1 MGLAAPFALGL
12 GMLAVPLV
20 LLYLLKPRREELVVS
35 STFLWQ
41 QALEEVQ
48 ANAPWQKLR
57 RNLLLLL
64 QLLILALLVL
74 ALARPLVSSDVAPG
88 GDLVL
93 VLDTSASMA
102 ATDLSPSRFERA
114 KDRVAEIASNAGRG
128 SKVALLT
135 AGPTPRLLA
144 GPTTDAEAIAR
155 ALGEL
160 DAPYGEAH
168 LRDASILARSIAGR
182 LKDPTILLVGDGGPV
197 AIAPPAIPYP
207 VRFDAVHG
215 EGANAGIL
223 DLATRAGAGG
233 RQLWA
238 SVGNYGPARTATLSL
253 SVDGRLVD
261 ARTLQLPADGSTGV
275 EVNDLPQGA
284 IVQAKLDGK
293 DALAADDAAWHV
305 DTQTAPT
312 RVLLYGAESRFLE
325 RALALLPNVN
335 VFDAKPGAAVEA
347 GYDVYV
353 INGPLPAQLP
363 PTGNLLLLG
372 PTNSAL
378 LPVSGTVKGL
388 AVTSQNADNLLLRF
402 VDLRST
408 SVASASRLAPPNWM
422 ETLASSGTVPLLTAG
437 ENNGRKVVALAFT
450 PENSDLPLQVAFP
463 VLVDNLLRHLQPPA
477 AAGVGSHR
485 PGETVQLSPSTTQR
499 TVVAPDGRRSPVAPG
514 EASYASTTAPGVYE
528 VRGEGGKILTRF
540 AVNAGSANESRI
552 TARDGAPL
560 ATSGAAAGDA
570 PQQTPRAERWWPL
583 AAVALLVLLAEWWLY
598 GRTQTRG
605 LRGRRSMA

>member
-1 MGLAAPFALGL
+1 MGFAAPLALGL
-12 GMLAVPLV
+12 GLLAVPLV

-35 STFLWQ
+35 STFLWR

-74 ALARPLVSSDVAPG
+74 ALARPLLRSDVAPG

-102 ATDLSPSRFERA
+102 ATDLSPSRFEQA
-114 KDRVAEIASNAGRG
+114 KDRVDEIARNAGLG
-128 SKVALLT
+128 SRIALVT

-144 GPTTDAEAIAR
+144 GPTTDHAAVSR
-155 ALGEL
+155 ALSEL
-160 DAPYGEAH
+160 STAHGEAN
-168 LRDASILARSIAGR
+168 LRDAAILARSVAGR

-197 AIAPPAIPYP
+197 AIPPSSVPYP
-207 VRFDAVHG
+207 VRFDAVYG
-215 EGANAGIL
+215 EGTNAGIL
-223 DLATRAGAGG
+223 GLATREGAGG

-238 SVGNYGPARTATLSL
+238 SVGNYGPARAVTISL

-293 DALAADDAAWHV
+293 DALAADDVAWHV
-305 DTQTAPT
+305 STQPAPT

-325 RALALLPNVN
+325 RALSLLPNVN
-335 VFDAKPGAAVEA
+335 VFKAKPGTAVEA
-347 GYDVYV
+347 GYDVYI
-353 INGPLPAQLP
+353 INGPLPRQLP
-363 PTGNLLLLG
+363 PDGNLMLLG
-372 PTNSAL
+372 PTNSSL
-378 LPVSGTVKGL
+378 LPVTGTLKGL
-388 AVTSQNADNLLLRF
+388 TVTSQNADNLLLRF

-408 SVASASRLAPPNWM
+408 SVATASRLAPPDWM
-422 ETLASSGTVPLLTAG
+422 ETLAASGDVPLLVAG
-437 ENNGRKVVALAFT
+437 ETEGRKVVALAFA

-463 VLVDNLLRHLQPPA
+463 VLIDNLMRHLQPPSA
-477 AAGVGSHR
+477 AVSGSYQ
-485 PGETVQLSPSTTQR
+485 PGETVQLPEPASQR
-499 TVVAPDGRRSPVAPG
+499 TVVAPDGRRSTLAPG
-514 EASYASTTAPGVYE
+514 TATYASTVMPGVYE
-528 VRGEGGKILTRF
+528 IRDAGDKILTRF
-540 AVNAGSANESRI
+540 AVNAGSENESRI

-560 ATSGAAAGDA
+560 ATSGSTAAAA
-570 PQQTPRAERWWPL
+570 PLQAPGSERWWPL
-583 AAVALLVLLAEWWLY
+583 AAFALAILLIEWWLY
-598 GRTQTRG
+598 GRSQARG
-605 LRGRRSMA
+605 IPGRRSVA